1 MPKAEEYLRPD
12 IIQQVA
18 RLELKAK
25 FIVEGFLAG
34 LHDSPYQGFSTEFS
48 EHRKYT
54 VGDDLKN
61 MDWNVFGRTD
71 RFYVKKFE
79 AETNLNCYLLV
90 DVSESMSYSW
100 GGVITKL
107 QYGCCIA
114 AALGYLMIGQQDAVG
129 LATFDEDLVSYV
141 PPKSKRTHLAGL
153 IGALSGAER
162 HRPSRIGRSLH
173 RAAEL
178 FPRRGLAILF
188 SDLIPSPD
196 ESAQDVMEALEHLT
210 YRGHD
215 VICFHLL
222 DHAEL
227 SLPFEGPTRFTDTET
242 QVQVTVQPEAI
253 REEYHQQIARFI
265 GYYRDRCA
273 EARIDFVQVDTS
285 VSFDRVL
292 VAYLVNRRSH
302 F

>member
-1 MPKAEEYLRPD
+1 MPTAEEYLRPD
-12 IIQQVA
+12 VIQQVA
-18 RLELKAK
+18 SLELKAK
-25 FIVEGFLAG
+25 FIVEGFLSG

-54 VGDDLKN
+54 IGDDLKN
-61 MDWNVFGRTD
+61 IDWNVFGRTD

-90 DVSESMSYSW
+90 DVSESMAYSY

-107 QYGCCIA
+107 QYAVCMA
-114 AALGYLMIGQQDAVG
+114 AALGYLMIAQQDAVG
-129 LATFDEDLVSYV
+129 LATFDDDLVSYV
-141 PPKSKRTHLAGL
+141 PPRSKRSHLAGL
-153 IGALSGAER
+153 LGGLNKA
-162 HRPSRIGRSLH
+162 HRNRRSRIGPCLH
-173 RAAEL
+173 KAAEM

-188 SDLIPSPD
+188 SDLIPAPD
-196 ESAQDVMEALEHLT
+196 ETPESVLAALQHLT

-215 VICFHLL
+215 VICFHVL

-227 SLPFEGPTRFTDTET
+227 SLPYEGPTRFTDSET
-242 QVQVTVQPEAI
+242 QQQITVQPEAI
-253 REEYHQQIARFI
+253 REDYLAEIRAFI
-265 GYYRDRCA
+265 EFYQKRCA
-273 EARIDFVQVDTS
+273 EARMDYVQVDTS

-292 VAYLVNRRSH
+292 VAYLLSRKSH